1 MRRLATHQARINRR
15 RFIGALAGG
24 LVTAPLAARA
34 QQAGTAHRIGVL
46 ENLEAGANV
55 ANLNAFRQRLR
66 ELGYVEGQNLVIEH
80 RSADGRPER
89 FPDLAVELVQLKSD
103 VIVTNGDEAASAARR
118 ATRTTPIVMASS
130 LDPVGTGVVA
140 SLARPGGNVT
150 GFHFWASPKLGGQRL
165 QLLKELVPSL
175 SRVALLWNSGNI
187 YSHLVVKET
196 ETVASASGVQ
206 LQRLDVNRPWDLERA
221 FEAAMLGQVDAL
233 IPVDDYLTVTDRVRI
248 VDFAAMSRLPAIY
261 GLREFVDAG
270 GLIAYGTDRRD
281 LFQRSATYVDRILRG
296 TRPAD
301 LPVEA
306 PTKFELI
313 VNLKTAKAL
322 GLTVPRT
329 ILVRADQII
338 Q

>member
-1 MRRLATHQARINRR
+1 VRRLAPHQARINRR
-15 RFIGALAGG
+15 GFIGALTGAV
-24 LVTAPLAARA
+24 LAAPHAARA
-34 QQAGTAHRIGVL
+34 QQTTTARRIGVL
-46 ENLEAGANV
+46 ENLNAGSNV
-55 ANLNAFRQRLR
+55 ANLDAFRQRLR
-66 ELGYVEGQNLVIEH
+66 ELGYVEEQNLVVEY

-89 FPDLAVELVQLKSD
+89 FPDLAVELVQLKSE
-103 VIVTNGDEAASAARR
+103 VIVTNGDESTSAARR
-118 ATRTTPIVMASS
+118 ATRTIPIVMASS

-165 QLLKELVPSL
+165 RLLKELVPSL

-196 ETVASASGVQ
+196 ETVASASGIQ
-206 LQRLDVNRPWDLERA
+206 LQRLDVTRSWDLERA

-248 VDFAAMSRLPAIY
+248 VEFAAMSRLPAIY

-296 TRPAD
+296 ARPAD
-301 LPVEA
+301 LPVEP
-306 PTKFELI
+306 PTRFELVI
-313 VNLKTAKAL
+313 NLKTARAL
-322 GLTVPRT
+322 GLTIPRSV
-329 ILVRADQII
+329 LVRADQII

>member
-1 MRRLATHQARINRR
+1 VRRLATHQARIDRR

-24 LVTAPLAARA
+24 LLVAPLAARA
-34 QQAGTAHRIGVL
+34 QQAVTPHRIGVL
-46 ENLEAGANV
+46 ENLEAGSNV
-55 ANLNAFRQRLR
+55 ANLKAFRQRLR
-66 ELGYVEGQNLVIEH
+66 ELGYVEGQNLVIEY

-89 FPDLAVELVQLKSD
+89 FPDLAMELVQLKTD
-103 VIVTNGDEAASAARR
+103 VFVTNGDEAASAARR

-130 LDPVGTGVVA
+130 LDPVGAGVVA

-187 YSHLVVKET
+187 YSHLVVRET
-196 ETVASASGVQ
+196 ETAASASGVQ
-206 LQRLDVNRPWDLERA
+206 LQRLDVNRPWDFERA

-233 IPVDDYLTVTDRVRI
+233 IPIDDYLTVTDRARI
-248 VDFAAMSRLPAIY
+248 VDFAATGRLPAIY

-281 LFQRSATYVDRILRG
+281 LFHRSATYVDRILRG

-306 PTKFELI
+306 PAKFELVI
-313 VNLKTAKAL
+313 NLKTARAL
-322 GLTVPRT
+322 GLTIPRSV
-329 ILVRADQII
+329 LARADELVQ
-338 Q
+338 

>member
-1 MRRLATHQARINRR
+1 VRRLATHQARINRR
-15 RFIGALAGG
+15 RFISALVGG
-24 LVTAPLAARA
+24 LLAAPLAARA
-34 QQAGTAHRIGVL
+34 QQAGPAHRIGVL

-55 ANLNAFRQRLR
+55 SNLNAFRQRLS
-66 ELGYVEGQNLVIEH
+66 ELGYVEGQNLVIEY

-89 FPDLAVELVQLKSD
+89 FPDLAMELVQLKSD

-118 ATRTTPIVMASS
+118 ATRTTPIVM
-130 LDPVGTGVVA
+130 G
-140 SLARPGGNVT
+140 
-150 GFHFWASPKLGGQRL
+150 
-165 QLLKELVPSL
+165 
-175 SRVALLWNSGNI
+175 VALLWNSGNI

-248 VDFAAMSRLPAIY
+248 VDFAAMSKLPAIY

-281 LFQRSATYVDRILRG
+281 LFQRSATYIDRILRG

-329 ILVRADQII
+329 ILVRADEII

>member
-1 MRRLATHQARINRR
+1 MRRSAAQPVRICRR
-15 RFIGALAGG
+15 RFIGSLTGG
-24 LVTAPLAARA
+24 LLASPLAARA
-34 QQAGTAHRIGVL
+34 QQTGTVHRIGVL

-66 ELGYVEGQNLVIEH
+66 ELGYVEGQNLVIEY

-89 FPDLAVELVQLKSD
+89 FPDLATELVQLKSD
-103 VIVTNGDEAASAARR
+103 VIVTNGDEAVSAATR

-130 LDPVGTGVVA
+130 LDPVGTGAVA

-196 ETVASASGVQ
+196 ETVASASGIQ
-206 LQRLDVNRPWDLERA
+206 LQRLDVNRSWDLERA

-233 IPVDDYLTVTDRVRI
+233 IPVDDYLTVTDRARI

-296 TRPAD
+296 ARPAD
-301 LPVEA
+301 LPVEP
-306 PTKFELI
+306 PTRFELI

-329 ILVRADQII
+329 ILVRADHII